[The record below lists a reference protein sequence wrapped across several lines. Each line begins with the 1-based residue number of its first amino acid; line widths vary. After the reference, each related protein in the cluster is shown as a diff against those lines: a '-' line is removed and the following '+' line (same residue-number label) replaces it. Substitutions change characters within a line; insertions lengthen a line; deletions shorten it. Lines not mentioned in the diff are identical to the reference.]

1 MSGSAEPE
9 LPRGSSWDLIARNE
23 RLPEH
28 LPRVLEAH
36 IAYRAMKG
44 VLACAVHAP
53 GASEWFVVFLS
64 DDPDVA
70 SAVALL

>member
-1 MSGSAEPE
+1 
-9 LPRGSSWDLIARNE
+9 
-23 RLPEH
+23 
-28 LPRVLEAH
+28 
-36 IAYRAMKG
+36 MKG

-53 GASEWFVVFLS
+53 GAAEWFVVFLS